1 MSLSQSFQIWQ
12 RARGLTMQSMF
23 IRTMAQ
29 MSRLH
34 CTADMISAMAL
45 SVQEFMHHITMNAHI
60 WMAWRI
66 LISF

>member
-1 MSLSQSFQIWQ
+1 
-12 RARGLTMQSMF
+12 MQSMF
-23 IRTMAQ
+23 IRTTALMLRQ
-29 MSRLH
+29 H
-34 CTADMISAMAL
+34 CTADMIFVMGL